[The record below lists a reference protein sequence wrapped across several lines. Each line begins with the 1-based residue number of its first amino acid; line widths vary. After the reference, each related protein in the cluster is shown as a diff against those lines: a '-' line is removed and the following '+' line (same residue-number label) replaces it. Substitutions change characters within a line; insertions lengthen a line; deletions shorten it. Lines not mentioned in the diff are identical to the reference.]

1 MKVKNVDIRKILG
14 WVFAY
19 LILGTV
25 IYVLSKKFL
34 PEDLNNVV
42 NIISILGVY
51 SSVFALIVTLYQVMS
66 IRQITE
72 QTKSKIN
79 NVLSVSDF
87 TKYATL
93 IRTVQDDIRFSR
105 YDLALYKLQQVKDYL
120 LRFKANNPKIDEE
133 KGYKEMYQKLGYH
146 ISTLATNSV
155 GEQPM
160 PLNPNISSTYTYGS
174 IISYRLIGI
183 CKNLQI

>member
-14 WVFAY
+14 WVFAF

-66 IRQITE
+66 IRQIT
-72 QTKSKIN
+72 
-79 NVLSVSDF
+79 
-87 TKYATL
+87 
-93 IRTVQDDIRFSR
+93 
-105 YDLALYKLQQVKDYL
+105 
-120 LRFKANNPKIDEE
+120 
-133 KGYKEMYQKLGYH
+133 G
-146 ISTLATNSV
+146 
-155 GEQPM
+155 
-160 PLNPNISSTYTYGS
+160 
-174 IISYRLIGI
+174 
-183 CKNLQI
+183 

>member
-34 PEDLNNVV
+34 LEDLNNVV

-66 IRQITE
+66 IRQIT
-72 QTKSKIN
+72 
-79 NVLSVSDF
+79 
-87 TKYATL
+87 
-93 IRTVQDDIRFSR
+93 
-105 YDLALYKLQQVKDYL
+105 
-120 LRFKANNPKIDEE
+120 
-133 KGYKEMYQKLGYH
+133 G
-146 ISTLATNSV
+146 
-155 GEQPM
+155 
-160 PLNPNISSTYTYGS
+160 
-174 IISYRLIGI
+174 
-183 CKNLQI
+183 